1 MRDKINDVPIAVF
14 LETIENMKIGSNPDW
29 PSPPSFEYLLSVQ
42 PVFIRGPIIEIMA
55 QPGYPDNIDWDIVTE
70 DGGMSLLT

>member
-1 MRDKINDVPIAVF
+1 MRDKINDIPIAVF
-14 LETIENMKIGSNPDW
+14 LETIEHMKIASNSDYPDG
-29 PSPPSFEYLLSVQ
+29 PSFESLLAAQ
-42 PVFIRGPIIEIMA
+42 AVFIRGPIIEIMA